1 MRKCSRYS
9 GSCGISDC
17 GLQIALVSGE
27 GDSRITRDCGLK
39 LPRKPASRAGWDA
52 MMQRNAR
59 IDSLQVNW
67 SIVEGQ
73 KSAVRGQRLEVRGQ
87 RLEVRGQRIEVRR
100 QKSEGIFPL
109 SPCHLVPLSLTQ
121 NDTMR
126 NGRCLPLSPC
136 HLVPLSLT
144 QSGNAKWAL
153 PSLVPHVP

>member
-1 MRKCSRYS
+1 MR
-9 GSCGISDC
+9 
-17 GLQIALVSGE
+17 
-27 GDSRITRDCGLK
+27 
-39 LPRKPASRAGWDA
+39 LPRRDA
-52 MMQRNAR
+52 KTQRNAWICSGLFPRKDAVRCTELWLVSNVEPVEVTHRHGR

-73 KSAVRGQRLEVRGQ
+73 KSAVRGLRLEVRGQ